1 MEAEDV
7 MGLHDLTGASGARR
21 KRKRIG
27 RGAGSGW
34 GGTAGRGHKGQ
45 LSRSGAQVAPGFEG
59 GQMPLQRR
67 MPKRGF
73 KNYCTKRYA
82 VVHVGDLDRFD
93 ANAVIDPAALCEA
106 GLLRRVQDLVKVLAD
121 GEIGKPLVVHAQGF
135 SQAAKKKIEAAGG
148 KAEVIGKIRKI
159 RKTAP

>member
-1 MEAEDV
+1 
-7 MGLHDLTGASGARR
+7 MGLHDLTGASGAKR
-21 KRKRIG
+21 KRKRVG
-27 RGAGSGW
+27 RGSGSGW

-73 KNYCTKRYA
+73 KNFCAKRYA

-106 GLLRRVQDLVKVLAD
+106 GLLRRVEDLVKILGD
-121 GEIGKPLVVHAQGF
+121 GEIKKPLVVHAQGF
-135 SQAAKKKIEAAGG
+135 SQTARQKIEAAGG
-148 KAEVIGKIRKI
+148 KAEVVGKIWKIRKS
-159 RKTAP
+159 AP